1 VATPCLGTRHEV
13 GNAIGSEGMTIEDP
27 RSIGQWVLC
36 GDFAAFDRKP
46 EGLGTNTNEGRS
58 LGQIHPSFGG
68 PLLA

>member
-1 VATPCLGTRHEV
+1 LGTRHEV

-27 RSIGQWVLC
+27 RSIGQGVLR
-36 GDFAAFDRKP
+36 GNFAAFDRNP
-46 EGLGTNTNEGRS
+46 ERLGVDTDEGRS